1 MLQRMHA
8 AAERFGRLPIVSK
21 TLMLFLAL
29 SVIVGIGGCDIGLV
43 SAVVT
48 SPVSKTPR
56 SKSRMLPQLRKI
68 RRTRLTL
75 PNLLEKSQPRASPIG
90 VRTYGHQR
98 GAGETPNVPLF

>member
-29 SVIVGIGGCDIGLV
+29 SVIVGIGRCGIGLV

-48 SPVSKTPR
+48 SPVR
-56 SKSRMLPQLRKI
+56 
-68 RRTRLTL
+68 
-75 PNLLEKSQPRASPIG
+75 
-90 VRTYGHQR
+90 
-98 GAGETPNVPLF
+98 